1 MKTESSLIIIPT
13 YNERENIVLIIPEIK
28 KILPEVHILVVD
40 DSSPDGTGKCV
51 QEIAAAIDGVFLVS
65 RPKKEGLGKAYV
77 TGFKW
82 ALEREYEYIFEMDA
96 DFSHDP
102 SSLPAFIEAVRT
114 NDLVIGS
121 RYISGVNV
129 INWPIT
135 RLLLSYYSN
144 QLARFLTGIPIRDCT
159 GGFKCFRRSLLK
171 KLPLERI
178 SSSGYSFQVEI
189 NHFAWK
195 NGFSIKEIPIV
206 FTDRKRGASKMSTN
220 IILEGLFLISK
231 LRVISLFGKKSS
243 RS

>member
-1 MKTESSLIIIPT
+1 MKTTSTLIIIPT

-28 KILPEVHILVVD
+28 KVLPDADILVVD

-51 QEIAAAIDGVFLVS
+51 QEISQAIDGVHLVT

-82 ALEREYEYIFEMDA
+82 ALEHKYDYIFEMDA

-102 SSLPAFIEAVRT
+102 SFLPGFIEAIET
-114 NDLVIGS
+114 NDLIIGS

-129 INWPIT
+129 INWPMS

-144 QLARFLTGIPIRDCT
+144 QLARFLTGLPIRDCT
-159 GGFKCFRRSLLK
+159 GGFKCFRRTLLEQIPFHK
-171 KLPLERI
+171 I

-206 FTDRKRGASKMSTN
+206 FTDRKRGTSKMSTN
-220 IILEGLFLISK
+220 IIVEAFFLISK
-231 LRVISLFGKKSS
+231 LRIISLFSKK
-243 RS
+243 RKRL